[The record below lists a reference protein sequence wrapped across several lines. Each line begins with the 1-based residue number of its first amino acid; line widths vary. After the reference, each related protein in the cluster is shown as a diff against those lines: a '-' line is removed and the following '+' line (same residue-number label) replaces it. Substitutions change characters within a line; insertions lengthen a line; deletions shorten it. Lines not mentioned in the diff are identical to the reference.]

1 MTMALAMFIVDTLSC
16 IAFIVTA
23 YYAFKANRD
32 AAKMNKHSSEKDRR
46 VMLFYQQFIVD
57 KRRERR
63 IDDMVEY
70 TQCMLIQWCKLTK
83 KAKALLHKYKKNDTS
98 VDLKDFDFL
107 TQQIDNDDIYFD
119 GINLTFW
126 RCVLTLACR
135 KNILPE
141 NKNFELYVFDVI
153 DNIRAKNIKFNC
165 IVSLLLKNIT
175 EITGP
180 GEFQGQLF
188 QIFKNTTDIYQIS
201 HDVNDIIKC
210 LYTNKLSRTN
220 LKTTLKYRIPSTREE
235 YDAELNEILG
245 ITSDI
250 SKI

>member
-1 MTMALAMFIVDTLSC
+1 MTLQVAMFIVDTFSC

-32 AAKMNKHSSEKDRR
+32 TAKINKHSSEKDRK

-70 TQCMLIQWCKLTK
+70 TQFMLIKWCRLTK
-83 KAKALLHKYKKNDTS
+83 KAKELLNKYKKNNVS
-98 VDLKDFDFL
+98 VDWKEFDFI
-107 TQQIDNDDIYFD
+107 TQKIDDNDVYFD

-126 RCVLTLACR
+126 RCALTLACR
-135 KNILPE
+135 ENILPE
-141 NKNFELYVFDVI
+141 NKNFELYVFEKI
-153 DNIRAKNIKFNC
+153 DEIRGTNVKFDC
-165 IVSLLLKNIT
+165 IIGLLLKNIT

-250 SKI
+250 TKI